1 MTELPN
7 LRLEKAASRISAL
20 TVMPECPNLLNSSHA
35 YHLDVFRDH
44 HPNVFRRS

>member
-20 TVMPECPNLLNSSHA
+20 TVGRLAPGCGYSNRAVCRH
-35 YHLDVFRDH
+35 
-44 HPNVFRRS
+44 